1 MRTNHHLKSDHC
13 IVKTCLFCRKTFYAK
28 RDSAKYCCVSHRVQ
42 YNNWVKTAYYDIDP
56 NEWNELP
63 PGTIAN
69 QQMSEDKLI
78 FQGDKDSLYRKL
90 LEIVSEEQLL
100 QEKEFIEN
108 LTPFST
114 VKSWLKSTA
123 QAFTDQYFMEV
134 IRISQQE
141 YKLYKESW

>member
-1 MRTNHHLKSDHC
+1 MRTKEMNVKNKL
-13 IVKTCLFCRKTFYAK
+13 IVKTCLFCRKIFYAK
-28 RDSAKYCCVSHRVQ
+28 RNSAKYCCENHRVQ
-42 YNNWVKTAYYDIDP
+42 YNNWVKTAYYDNDP
-56 NEWNELP
+56 NEGIELTD
-63 PGTIAN
+63 GTITN

-100 QEKEFIEN
+100 QEKDFIEN
-108 LTPFST
+108 LIPFST
-114 VKSWLKSTA
+114 VKSCLKSTA

-134 IRISQQE
+134 MRISMQE